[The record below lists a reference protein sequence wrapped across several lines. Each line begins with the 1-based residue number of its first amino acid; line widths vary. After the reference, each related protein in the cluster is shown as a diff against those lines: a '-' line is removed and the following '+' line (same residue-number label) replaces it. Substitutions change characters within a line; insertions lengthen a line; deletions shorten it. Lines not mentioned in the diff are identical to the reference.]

1 MEGEHMIQ
9 IGDKFKIRWVGH
21 DECYKDRLYQVT
33 SFLEGCTCGKPA
45 FLTGKQE
52 SPRRPHLH
60 VRAKL
65 IEAPAKY
72 MVGENGF
79 VFGPFDTETLCD
91 IDAPDGS
98 WIEIVRQKG
107 DQLSLF

>member
-1 MEGEHMIQ
+1 MIQ
-9 IGDKFKIRWVGH
+9 IGDKFRNHWVGH
-21 DECYKDRLYQVT
+21 EECYEGRIYQVT
-33 SFLEGCTCGKPA
+33 GFLEGCTCGKPT

-79 VFGPFDTETLCD
+79 VFGPFDVETLRD
-91 IDAPDGS
+91 IDAPDES